1 MPNST
6 DTCLS
11 MCENMPSLEANSA
24 EAASKSSSSNGEEEA
39 VTGKSTVD
47 LNKNMN

>member
-6 DTCLS
+6 KTGLS

-24 EAASKSSSSNGEEEA
+24 EAASKSSSSNGDEEA
-39 VTGKSTVD
+39 VTGKLTVNF
-47 LNKNMN
+47 NKNMN

>member
-6 DTCLS
+6 ETGLS

-39 VTGKSTVD
+39 VTGKSAVD
-47 LNKNMN
+47 FSKI